1 MLQQGMLSGWQSGF
15 FKSLY
20 LAVALAGLMMLQTAE
35 VTAQP
40 LGVEQPTTEEVSQ
53 QELDKLIRL
62 LEDPSARE
70 AFLQQVK
77 TFEKVQQE
85 TGARETLELSDA
97 LQLDQKVGL
106 FLKNYLSVLS
116 RQDLSASS
124 IGKIAAVAVL
134 GFVVGLVGLLNM
146 WLARTLDS
154 HLKNLRR
161 RLRLQA
167 TRFGSIF
174 TWQRYAVLGVAVSA
188 WVYASVVIIFEPDSG
203 SSIMSVM
210 TAAVQTLVATL
221 LVVLL
226 FLTIW
231 ELTNAFIESIASREN
246 NLNSRRAQTLLPIL
260 RNVISVVIILLSTLV
275 IFSELGIDV
284 VPLLAGAGV
293 VGIAIGFGAQTL
305 VKDFLTGFTILIEDL
320 LQIGDVVSVAGRT
333 GYVQHISMRKIELRS
348 LEGTVHT
355 IPFSAIDIVDNLTKD
370 FSYYMLDVGVAYREN
385 TDDVVQCLQE
395 IDEDMRASDEFGQY
409 ILEPLEV
416 LGVDQFADS
425 AVVIKARTKTI
436 AREKW
441 RVGREFNRRIK
452 QVFDARNIEIPF
464 PHQTLYF
471 GVDKDGN
478 APPLPPMRHS
488 EEREDA

>member
-174 TWQRYAVLGVAVSA
+174 TWWQRYWS
-188 WVYASVVIIFEPDSG
+188 YCCFSPSG
-203 SSIMSVM
+203 SSPTHSSNLSPAARIIS
-210 TAAVQTLVATL
+210 TAAGRRPCSPFYAT
-221 LVVLL
+221 
-226 FLTIW
+226 
-231 ELTNAFIESIASREN
+231 S
-246 NLNSRRAQTLLPIL
+246 
-260 RNVISVVIILLSTLV
+260 
-275 IFSELGIDV
+275 
-284 VPLLAGAGV
+284 
-293 VGIAIGFGAQTL
+293 
-305 VKDFLTGFTILIEDL
+305 
-320 LQIGDVVSVAGRT
+320 
-333 GYVQHISMRKIELRS
+333 
-348 LEGTVHT
+348 
-355 IPFSAIDIVDNLTKD
+355 
-370 FSYYMLDVGVAYREN
+370 
-385 TDDVVQCLQE
+385 
-395 IDEDMRASDEFGQY
+395 
-409 ILEPLEV
+409 
-416 LGVDQFADS
+416 
-425 AVVIKARTKTI
+425 
-436 AREKW
+436 
-441 RVGREFNRRIK
+441 
-452 QVFDARNIEIPF
+452 F
-464 PHQTLYF
+464 P
-471 GVDKDGN
+471 
-478 APPLPPMRHS
+478 
-488 EEREDA
+488 